1 VTTTAEKR
9 VLIIDDDEPIRKLLA
24 VVLRRRG
31 ISSDCAV
38 DGMEG
43 WEKLERCSYAL
54 VLLDLMMPR
63 MSGYEVL
70 EKLSAVP
77 PESRPHVVVLTAG
90 ARPTLRADLVLTLIR
105 KPFDVDIV
113 AEVVIAGLDAS
124 RPSLQPHDCPDA
136 DSDRMFPQIGGP
148 ASTDPTN

>member
-1 VTTTAEKR
+1 MTITAEKR

-24 VVLRRRG
+24 VVLKRRG
-31 ISSDCAV
+31 IASDCAV

-43 WEKLERCSYAL
+43 WAKLQRCSYAL

-70 EKLSAVP
+70 EKLSAVA
-77 PESRPHVVVLTAG
+77 PELRPHVVVLTAG

-113 AEVVIAGLDAS
+113 AEVVIAGLEAS
-124 RPSLQPHDCPDA
+124 RPSLQPIDCPEA
-136 DSDRMFPQIGGP
+136 ESDRMFPQIPGQLT
-148 ASTDPTN
+148 SDPTN